1 MKKNYSTADMQLV
14 SNTTGLSPSPVETLT
29 ALKTKRAI
37 RQSYSASD
45 LNSMDTLPSIDL
57 CMYLLRL
64 KCKTRKLNLDT
75 RRPSYMEWRA
85 DLKRYRSESMYDQD
99 SNRGVPNDEDFKK
112 INTSLNWIREEL
124 VKMRKQ
130 DQDLARQF
138 LSIHSDIQE
147 LRLEW
152 SWRCHELTLQN
163 AVMDFQEVDEIKR
176 ISDLPLVTDTE
187 MALLDI
193 GLTKMNLCHRK
204 YSVM

>member
-1 MKKNYSTADMQLV
+1 MKGHKFVLIIKWNRIAAVENMKKNYSTADMQLV

-112 INTSLNWIREEL
+112 INTCLNWIREEL
-124 VKMRKQ
+124 VRNVYV
-130 DQDLARQF
+130 QDL
-138 LSIHSDIQE
+138 
-147 LRLEW
+147 
-152 SWRCHELTLQN
+152 N
-163 AVMDFQEVDEIKR
+163 
-176 ISDLPLVTDTE
+176 
-187 MALLDI
+187 
-193 GLTKMNLCHRK
+193 GLTATLR
-204 YSVM
+204 